1 MLETRWHLIR
11 HAPVENPEG
20 RIYGSSDK
28 SANTSNA
35 NAFQLLAQRLPREGI
50 AITSHLKR
58 TQQTLDALISGGLE
72 VSQQIIENRL
82 GEQDFGD
89 WTGKTYEEVRSLF
102 GDAYDKFW
110 ITPAKEKP
118 PNGENFIQVI
128 DRVREC
134 ILDCTKKFKGRDVIC
149 ISHGGVIRAA
159 LTIALKIEAERA
171 LSISVDNLSTT
182 IIDYLHPCENFA
194 GTWRV
199 KCTNVPAIQEIF

>member
-1 MLETRWHLIR
+1 MTTTRWWWVR
-11 HAPVENPEG
+11 HAPSAGLPGIIHGQDDVDADLTDLPAIEA
-20 RIYGSSDK
+20 RIRKLPKG
-28 SANTSNA
+28 AIWLTSG
-35 NAFQLLAQRLPREGI
+35 LPRTVQTAEALGGI
-50 AITSHLKR
+50 KCRAVP
-58 TQQTLDALISGGLE
+58 GLM
-72 VSQQIIENRL
+72 
-82 GEQDFGD
+82 EQDFGD

-182 IIDYLHPCENFA
+182 IIDYLHPCETFA
-194 GTWRV
+194 GAWRV
-199 KCTNVPAIQEIF
+199 KCTNVPAIQETY